1 MTKFSISRRV
11 PYTIEQ
17 IFHIAGDVSSYKDFL
32 PLVKKSI
39 VRNRVTHP
47 DGRTTFEA
55 DLTIA
60 YAKLGILETLTSRCV
75 VDPKTMTVR
84 AESSEGPVKSL
95 LSEWK
100 FVDLG
105 KEGTDIQ
112 YSVDYTLKSR
122 SLQFLISGMFD
133 MIMRRIMGAFEARA
147 QKLYGSKAA

>member
-17 IFHIAGDVSSYKDFL
+17 IYEIAGDVSSYKDFL
-32 PLVKKSI
+32 PLVKKSV

-47 DGRTTFEA
+47 DGRITFEA

-60 YAKLGILETLTSRCV
+60 YAKLGIQEVLVSRCV
-75 VDPKTMTVR
+75 ADPKTKTVR

-105 KEGTDIQ
+105 KEGTEIH
-112 YSVDYTLKSR
+112 YTVDYTLKSR

-133 MIMRRIMGAFEARA
+133 MIMRRIMSAFEARA
-147 QKLYGSKAA
+147 QKLYGPKAA